1 MTNGL
6 MGRADWKG
14 PQTTIKLPHCP
25 IEVIH
30 PARLPPPAHG
40 RAQQE
45 AMLADNPKVA
55 QANTKFKKLQR
66 EEEAK
71 KNLSDYEIDRAAV
84 EVRTARLRA
93 ERLAR
98 EAELA
103 KTSPPVPAKKKA
115 AKKAKA
121 QSESLSSWLKDQQSS
136 GRNN

>member
-1 MTNGL
+1 M
-6 MGRADWKG
+6 
-14 PQTTIKLPHCP
+14 
-25 IEVIH
+25 
-30 PARLPPPAHG
+30 
-40 RAQQE
+40 
-45 AMLADNPKVA
+45 ADNPKVA
-55 QANTKFKKLQR
+55 QANSKFKKLQR

>member
-1 MTNGL
+1 
-6 MGRADWKG
+6 
-14 PQTTIKLPHCP
+14 
-25 IEVIH
+25 
-30 PARLPPPAHG
+30 
-40 RAQQE
+40 
-45 AMLADNPKVA
+45 LADNPKVA
-55 QANTKFKKLQR
+55 QANSKFKKLQR

-84 EVRTARLRA
+84 EMKTARLRA

-103 KTSPPVPAKKKA
+103 KTSPAAPTKKKV

-121 QSESLSSWLKDQQSS
+121 QSESLSNWLKEQQSS